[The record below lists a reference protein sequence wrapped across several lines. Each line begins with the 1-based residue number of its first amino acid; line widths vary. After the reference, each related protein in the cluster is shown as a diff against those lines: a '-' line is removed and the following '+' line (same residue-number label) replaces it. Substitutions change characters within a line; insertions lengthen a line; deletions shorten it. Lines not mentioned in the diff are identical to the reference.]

1 MINER
6 IALLLLNGEA
16 GQLTNNNSH
25 YTREFYQCMQGF
37 ANASETTCQ
46 SGNLKKFESHLNIA
60 KKLYN
65 DGNETVRNGI
75 VNVFLYK
82 ALDMLDQI
90 PAARKVAEKCLPAE
104 LLQEINRQ
112 HYSSGL

>member
-16 GQLTNNNSH
+16 GRLPNNSH
-25 YTREFYQCMQGF
+25 YTREFYHCMEGF
-37 ANASETTCQ
+37 ASASVAICQ

-60 KKLYN
+60 KKLYS
-65 DGNETVRNGI
+65 DGNETVKNGI

-82 ALDMLDQI
+82 ALNMLDQI
-90 PAARKVAEKCLPAE
+90 PAARRVAEKCLPQE
-104 LLQEINRQ
+104 LLREINRQ
-112 HYSSGL
+112 HYCSGM

>member
-16 GQLTNNNSH
+16 GRFADNNSH
-25 YTREFYQCMQGF
+25 YTREFYHCMEGF
-37 ANASETTCQ
+37 ASASVATCR

-60 KKLYN
+60 KKLYA

-82 ALDMLDQI
+82 ALDMLDKI
-90 PAARKVAEKCLPAE
+90 PAAKRIAEQCLPKE
-104 LLQEINRQ
+104 LLNEIHRQ
-112 HYSSGL
+112 HYCSGM

>member
-16 GQLTNNNSH
+16 GRLTNNNSH
-25 YTREFYQCMQGF
+25 YTREFYHCMEGF
-37 ANASETTCQ
+37 ANASVATCQ

-60 KKLYN
+60 KKLYI
-65 DGNETVRNGI
+65 DGNETVKNGI

-82 ALDMLDQI
+82 ASDLLDQI
-90 PAARKVAEKCLPAE
+90 PEARKVAEKCLPE
-104 LLQEINRQ
+104 DLLREINRQ
-112 HYSSGL
+112 HYCSAM

>member
-16 GQLTNNNSH
+16 GRLANDNSH
-25 YTREFYQCMQGF
+25 YTREFYHCMEGF
-37 ANASETTCQ
+37 AKASVATCQ

-60 KKLYN
+60 KKLYAE
-65 DGNETVRNGI
+65 GNETVKNGI

-90 PAARKVAEKCLPAE
+90 PAARKAAEKCLPAE
-104 LLQEINRQ
+104 LLEEMSRQ
-112 HYSSGL
+112 HYCSGM